1 VPQQKVKGGLVI
13 PGDSRQTLVM
23 DVTRLSALSDAV
35 MDVAKGEDLKTSLN
49 RLIQNAVL
57 ITDCT
62 YGALGSITADGTLED
77 FTFVGMSDETAD
89 EIDTFPEGKG
99 LLGHLLA
106 VPEPLRVSVISEHPS
121 SVGFPKGHP
130 LMSGFL
136 GVPIRIRDELYGSIY
151 LTQKRNGKSFT
162 EEDEKLVV
170 VLASAAGVA
179 IDSYRGHIAQNQVVV
194 LAERERIARDL
205 HDLVIQRLFA
215 SGISL
220 HSIESEPSLS
230 IEVQGKIQSVLDN
243 LDSTAQQIRTTI
255 FALLDEHPI
264 ADLRTLIMSEVA
276 SLSATAGFQIS
287 YSFLGPIDT
296 VIGEDLSSQ
305 VIPVI
310 RELITNAIRHADA
323 NAIDLVVIANQTY
336 CEIRVV
342 DDGKGYIPGER
353 KSGLLNLERRA
364 LARGGEFEILGDTV
378 SGTRTMWRVSL

>member
-1 VPQQKVKGGLVI
+1 
-13 PGDSRQTLVM
+13 M
-23 DVTRLSALSDAV
+23 DVTRLSALSEAV
-35 MDVAKGEDLKTSLN
+35 IDVAKGEDLKTSLK

-62 YGALGSITADGTLED
+62 YGALGSITTDGTLGD
-77 FTFVGMSDETAD
+77 FTYVGMSDETAD

-106 VPEPLRVSVISEHPS
+106 VPEPLRISVIREHPS

-130 LMSGFL
+130 AMSGFL
-136 GVPIRIRDELYGSIY
+136 GVPIRIRNELYGSIY
-151 LTQKRNGKSFT
+151 LTQKRNGKDFT
-162 EEDEKLVV
+162 EEDEKLVE
-170 VLASAAGVA
+170 VLAAAAGVA
-179 IDSYRGHIAQNQVVV
+179 IDSYRGHIAQNQVSV

-220 HSIESEPSLS
+220 QSIESDPSISKQAL
-230 IEVQGKIQSVLDN
+230 EKIHSTLDN
-243 LDSTAQQIRTTI
+243 LDSTVQQIRTTI
-255 FALLDEHPI
+255 FALQDKHPI
-264 ADLRTLIMSEVA
+264 ADIRTLIMSEVS

-287 YSFLGPIDT
+287 YSFIGPVDT
-296 VIGEDLSSQ
+296 VVGEELAAQ
-305 VIPVI
+305 VVPVI

-323 NAIDLVVIANQTY
+323 TSIDLVVLANQTY

-342 DDGKGYIPGER
+342 DNGKGYIPGER

-364 LARGGEFEILGDTV
+364 VARGGEFEILKDGAA
-378 SGTRTMWRVSL
+378 GTRTMWRASL